1 MAENDEYGR
10 ELTDQ
15 DDNFSRW
22 YTEVVRKAKLADYSP
37 VRGSMVIRPYGYA
50 LWENMQA
57 LLDRRIKET
66 GHVNAYFPLL
76 VPESLLQKEA
86 EHVEGFAPEVA
97 WVTHAGKEKLE
108 ERYCIRPTSEAIIG
122 EIYSKWVDSWRDLPL
137 LINQWCNVM
146 RWEKVTR
153 LFLRTTEFLW
163 QEGHTVHAT
172 EEEAEEETRKMLGV
186 YRDFIETELAIPVW
200 PGGKTEKEKFAGA
213 LRTYTVEAL
222 MRDGKALQAGTS
234 HNLGQ
239 HFAKV
244 FNITFQDRDG
254 VRKYAWQT
262 SWGTTTRLIGALVMA
277 HGDDSGLM
285 LPPNVAPLQVV
296 IVPIWRKEA
305 DKAAVLEMIDQVLGI
320 LKPLCRVQAD
330 TDDNNTPG
338 WKYNE
343 YELKGVPLRL
353 EIGPRDVQNQSVV
366 LVRRVDRKK
375 EFVPVAEL
383 AGRVPEMLREAQAQL
398 FQRALEF
405 REANT
410 HQAKDWAEFTD
421 IFPLRESEKESPETP
436 EGVRRGFVWADWCG
450 RTECE
455 QEIQTE
461 TKATIRCL
469 PLERPA
475 PTGPCVRCNG
485 EGKERALFARAY

>member
-1 MAENDEYGR
+1 MAEGDDFVQ
-10 ELTDQ
+10 ELGDQ
-15 DDNFSRW
+15 GDNFSRW
-22 YTEVVRKAKLADYSP
+22 YTDVVRKAKLADYSP
-37 VRGSMVIRPYGYA
+37 VRGSMVIRPYGYT

-57 LLDRRIKET
+57 ALDRRIKET
-66 GHVNAYFPLL
+66 GHLNAYFPLL

-97 WVTHAGKEKLE
+97 WVTHAGQNKLE

-153 LFLRTTEFLW
+153 LFLRTSEFLW

-172 EEEAEEETRKMLGV
+172 EEEAEEETLRMLGV
-186 YRDFIETELAIPVW
+186 YQDFIETELAIPVW
-200 PGGKTEKEKFAGA
+200 PGLKSEKEKFAGA

-222 MRDGKALQAGTS
+222 MRDGKALQSGTS

-244 FNITFQDRDG
+244 FDITFQDRDG
-254 VRKYAWQT
+254 TRKHAWQT
-262 SWGTTTRLIGALVMA
+262 SWGVSTRLVGAIVMA

-285 LPPNVAPLQVV
+285 LPPNVAPYHAV
-296 IVPIWRKEA
+296 IVPIWRKEE
-305 DKAAVLEMIDQVLGI
+305 DKAAVLEMVDRVRAL
-320 LKPLCRVQAD
+320 LKPVARVHAD

-343 YELKGVPLRL
+343 YEMKGVPLRL
-353 EIGPRDVQNQSVV
+353 EIGPRDVQNESVV
-366 LVRRVDRKK
+366 VVRRLDRNKD
-375 EFVPVAEL
+375 FVPVSEL
-383 AGRVPEMLREAQAQL
+383 AVRVPEMLATVQAEL
-398 FQRALEF
+398 FQRALAF
-405 REANT
+405 RDENT
-410 HQAKDWAEFTD
+410 HHAGGWSEFTD
-421 IFPLRESEKESPETP
+421 IFPQREAGQDAQDGTS
-436 EGVRRGFVWADWCG
+436 RGFVWANWCG

-455 QEIQTE
+455 QQIQDE
-461 TKATIRCL
+461 TKTTIRCM
-469 PLERPA
+469 PLDRP
-475 PTGPCVRCNG
+475 GPDGACVRCG
-485 EGKERALFARAY
+485 QEGKERVLFARAY

>member
-1 MAENDEYGR
+1 MADRDDYVQ

-15 DDNFSRW
+15 EDNFSRW
-22 YTEVVRKAKLADYSP
+22 YTDTVRKAKLADYSP

-50 LWENMQA
+50 LWENIQA
-57 LLDRRIKET
+57 LLDRRFKET

-76 VPESLLQKEA
+76 VPESLLQKEE

-97 WVTHAGKEKLE
+97 WVTHAGQNKLD
-108 ERYCIRPTSEAIIG
+108 ERYCIRPASEAIIG

-153 LFLRTTEFLW
+153 LFLRTAEFLW

-172 EEEAEEETRKMLGV
+172 EAEAEEETRKMLGV
-186 YRDFIETELAIPVW
+186 YQEFIQTELAIPVW
-200 PGGKTEKEKFAGA
+200 PGMKTEKEKFAGA

-244 FNITFQDRDG
+244 FDITFQDKDG
-254 VRKYAWQT
+254 IRKNAWQT
-262 SWGTTTRLIGALVMA
+262 SWGVTTRLIGALIMV
-277 HGDDSGLM
+277 HGDDSGLN
-285 LPPNVAPLQVV
+285 LPPNVAPIQVV

-305 DKAAVLEMIDQVLGI
+305 DRVQVLEMVDQVKAALT
-320 LKPLCRVQAD
+320 PAYRVHVDA
-330 TDDNNTPG
+330 DDNNTPG

-366 LVRRVDRKK
+366 LVRRLDRKK
-375 EFVPVAEL
+375 EFVAVADVPARVGEL
-383 AGRVPEMLREAQAQL
+383 LAEIQQAL
-398 FQRALEF
+398 FQRALQF
-405 REANT
+405 REENT
-410 HQAKDWAEFTD
+410 HIAANWAEFTE
-421 IFPLRESEKESPETP
+421 IFPLREAGQETP
-436 EGVRRGFVWADWCG
+436 EGSKRGFVWANWCG
-450 RTECE
+450 NRACE
-455 QEIQTE
+455 ETVQTL

-469 PLERPA
+469 PLERPVA
-475 PTGPCVRCNG
+475 NGPCVHCG
-485 EGKERALFARAY
+485 APGTEKALFARSY

>member
-1 MAENDEYGR
+1 MADREDYVQ

-15 DDNFSRW
+15 EDNFSRW
-22 YTEVVRKAKLADYSP
+22 YTETVRKAKLADYSP

-57 LLDRRIKET
+57 LLDARFKAT

-97 WVTHAGKEKLE
+97 WVTHAGQNKLE

-153 LFLRTTEFLW
+153 LFLRTAEFLW

-172 EEEAEEETRKMLGV
+172 EAEAEEETRKMLDV
-186 YRDFIETELAIPVW
+186 YQDFIQNELAVPVW
-200 PGGKTEKEKFAGA
+200 AGQKTEKEKFAGA

-244 FNITFQDRDG
+244 FDITFQDKDG
-254 VRKYAWQT
+254 VRKHAWQT
-262 SWGTTTRLIGALVMA
+262 SWGVSTRLIGALIMA
-277 HGDDSGLM
+277 HGDDSGLN
-285 LPPNVAPLQVV
+285 LPPRIAPIQVV
-296 IVPIWRKEA
+296 IIPIWRKEA
-305 DKAAVLEMIDQVLGI
+305 DRVQVLEMVEQVKAALT
-320 LKPLCRVQAD
+320 PAYRVHVDA
-330 TDDNNTPG
+330 DDNNTPG

-366 LVRRVDRKK
+366 LVRRLDRKK
-375 EFVPVAEL
+375 EFVPVADAPARVGEL
-383 AGRVPEMLREAQAQL
+383 LTEIQDAL
-398 FQRALEF
+398 FQRALQF
-405 REANT
+405 REENT
-410 HQAKDWAEFTD
+410 HSAANWAEFTE
-421 IFPLRESEKESPETP
+421 IFPLREVGQEAP
-436 EGVRRGFVWADWCG
+436 EGTKRGFVWANHCG
-450 RTECE
+450 ARPCE
-455 QEIQTE
+455 ETIQTL
-461 TKATIRCL
+461 TKATVRCL
-469 PLERPA
+469 PLDRPA
-475 PTGPCVRCNG
+475 ADGPCVHCG
-485 EGKERALFARAY
+485 SPGTERAIFARSY